1 MKLIEQILEM
11 PDAYLLVQKIQA
23 LLHQEHQKRQYF
35 YEIVDENQKMEFV
48 NGEIIYHSPVMKR
61 HNEACNL
68 LFMLILAYVNK
79 HNVGFVGI
87 EKILIAL
94 TRNDYEPDICYFN
107 QAKAQNFQPEQARF
121 PAPDWIVEVVSLSTE
136 ERDRGI
142 KFQDYEAHEIQE
154 YWLIDPD
161 NQTVEQYYLK
171 NQKYELLLKAK
182 SGTIESQVLP
192 SFEIPVQAIFDKDL
206 NLKALNELLSK

>member
-1 MKLIEQILEM
+1 M

-23 LLHQEHQKRQYF
+23 LLHQEHQKRQHF
-35 YEIVDENQKMEFV
+35 YEIIDENQKMEFI
-48 NGEIIYHSPVMKR
+48 NGEIVYHSPVMKR
-61 HNEACNL
+61 HNEATNYLMRLLSAFVDKNNL
-68 LFMLILAYVNK
+68 
-79 HNVGFVGI
+79 GFVGI

-107 QAKAQNFQPEQARF
+107 QAKAKNFNPEQARF
-121 PAPDWIVEVVSLSTE
+121 PAPDWVVEVVSPSTE
-136 ERDRGI
+136 EKDRGI

-154 YWLIDPD
+154 YWLIDAD
-161 NQTVEQYYLK
+161 NQIVEQYYLK

-192 SFEIPVQAIFDKDL
+192 GFEIPIQAIFDKDL
-206 NLKALNELLSK
+206 NLQMLNNLLSK

>member
-11 PDAYLLVQKIQA
+11 PDAYLLVQKIQT
-23 LLHQEHQKRQYF
+23 LLHQEHQKRQHF
-35 YEIVDENQKMEFV
+35 YEIIDENQKMEFV

-61 HNEACNL
+61 HNEATNHLMRLLSAFVDKNNL
-68 LFMLILAYVNK
+68 
-79 HNVGFVGI
+79 GFVGI

-107 QAKAQNFQPEQARF
+107 QAKAQNFKPEQARF
-121 PAPDWIVEVVSLSTE
+121 PAPDWIVEVISSSTE
-136 ERDRGI
+136 ERDRGV

-171 NQKYELLLKAK
+171 NQRYELLLKAK
-182 SGTIESQVLP
+182 SGTIESQTLLG
-192 SFEIPVQAIFDKDL
+192 FEIPIQAIFDKDL
-206 NLKALNELLSK
+206 NLQVLNHLLSK